1 VPISTAQVVEIEPG
15 EQMQMSTDVQR
26 LSRPPGWIGPH
37 PRDQGFADSAVE
49 EAVSSEPV
57 SEVEEP
63 GTREGANSGRVM
75 DDSGIVKTLF
85 RARISPEIV
94 PLSLRPAPP
103 SGH

>member
-1 VPISTAQVVEIEPG
+1 MALCWPVTPSEVK
-15 EQMQMSTDVQR
+15 
-26 LSRPPGWIGPH
+26 
-37 PRDQGFADSAVE
+37 FAVDSLLE
-49 EAVSSEPV
+49 EAVTSEPV

>member
-1 VPISTAQVVEIEPG
+1 VPFPRRLPHTIS
-15 EQMQMSTDVQR
+15 
-26 LSRPPGWIGPH
+26 LL
-37 PRDQGFADSAVE
+37 E